1 MVRKAFYYFTLSEVK
16 EMQEET
22 YKDAHGVVKGIRKRR
37 KTTTNMT
44 TTGSKV
50 KESDYKQ
57 TQSIRRLG
65 AVI

>member
-22 YKDAHGVVKGIRKRR
+22 YKDAHGVVKGIRKTR

>member
-1 MVRKAFYYFTLSEVK
+1 MVRKAFYYFTLSKVK